1 MVNVVDRTT
10 RVQQY
15 ALRASH
21 VIPRTPTTRSA
32 CLQFHLLDNV
42 VVPHLEAL
50 HNASVDILASFK
62 VHTILNAWSL
72 LRQHR

>member
-1 MVNVVDRTT
+1 MGNVVDRTT
-10 RVQQY
+10 RVLQY
-15 ALRASH
+15 ALRALH
-21 VIPRTPTTRSA
+21 VINRTPTTRSA
-32 CLQFHLLDNV
+32 CLQFRLLDNA

-50 HNASVDILASFK
+50 HNASVDILVSFR